1 MKPITVFTPTYNRA
15 YCLHQLYDSLVRQTS
30 PDFIW
35 MIIDDGSTDETK
47 TLVES
52 WKAQNKIEI
61 DYVFQQNQGMH
72 GAHNTAYTR
81 IQTEF
86 NTCIDSDDYM
96 PDDAIAVIVENT
108 RNLDPKFAGIVGL
121 DIDKSGKIMG
131 EKMPDNLTES
141 TLTDLYNV
149 HGAHGDKKLVYRT
162 EVVRKYPPYPL
173 FKGENFVPLGTL
185 YAMIDRDYL
194 LKPINKPLVVVEYLA
209 DGSSR
214 NILRQYRKN
223 PRGFAY
229 ARLKKIESNRGL
241 KEKFISAVHL
251 VSSAIFTKDFSLLAQ
266 ARKPLLIAAALPFG
280 LLLNLYIRNKTAAQ

>member
-1 MKPITVFTPTYNRA
+1 MKSITVFTPTYNRA
-15 YCLHQLYDSLVRQTS
+15 YCLHQLYESLVRQTS

-35 MIIDDGSTDETK
+35 MIIDDGSTDDTK
-47 TLVES
+47 AKVDAWIAE
-52 WKAQNKIEI
+52 NKVEI

-72 GAHNTAYTR
+72 GAHNTAYAR

-96 PDDAIAVIVENT
+96 PDDAIAAIIENT
-108 RNLDPKFAGIVGL
+108 RHLNPKFAGIVGL

-131 EKMPDNLTES
+131 EKMPDGLTES
-141 TLTDLYNV
+141 TLTDLYNI
-149 HGAHGDKKLVYRT
+149 HHAHGDKKLVYRT

-173 FKGENFVPLGTL
+173 FPGENFVPLGTL

-194 LKPINKPLVVVEYLA
+194 LKPVNEPLVVVEYLA

-214 NILRQYRKN
+214 NILRQYKKN

-229 ARLKKIESNRGL
+229 ARLLKIKSDRGF
-241 KEKFISAVHL
+241 KEKFMSAVHL
-251 VSSAIFTKDFSLLAQ
+251 VSSAIFTKDASLLAQ
-266 ARKPLLIAAALPFG
+266 AKKPLLVFLALPFG
-280 LLLNLYIRNKTAAQ
+280 LLLNLYIRQKTAQ